1 MKPFLLFFGLVSA
14 LAVSAQNTT
23 LYAITDLE
31 AGKAGWNTLRM
42 VSLNNSGLQNRVM
55 LQNSTFAGNRV
66 EVKNKQLQTRTV
78 QPGNAAEQAMYSG
91 VAAMAYDVANDRLYY
106 STMFGGE
113 LRYVQARNGQ
123 QAKTYFVAGN
133 IYNQLGASAA
143 SVRISS
149 QHQGPVITR
158 MTQGNDGLIY
168 GLSNDGEYF
177 FRLNTA
183 NKDAVVENLGRLYD
197 AEENTRAGISVHASC
212 TSWGGDMVAGADGQL
227 YLYTMYQHAF
237 KIDPATRKA
246 VYLGKIEGLP
256 GDFTLNGAAV
266 LDDGSLL
273 LSSAAVAGKY
283 ALINQPA
290 TLKAEVKEQPG
301 WLNASD
307 LAGSNLLF
315 AQKGKPVAT
324 PAPVTKG
331 KAIAVVYPNPVVTGN
346 ILIYF
351 KEGQT
356 GRYNLTLLDNA
367 GGKQKSA
374 MVDLNGQPQQVTM
387 AAGGVAKGLYLL
399 RITGEKHK
407 DVQTIKVM
415 IQ

>member
-1 MKPFLLFFGLVSA
+1 MKPILLFVGLVSTF
-14 LAVSAQNTT
+14 AVSAQNTT

-42 VSLNNSGLQNRVM
+42 VNLSTGEVQNRVM

-66 EVKNKQLQTRTV
+66 EIKNKQVQTRTV

-113 LRYVQARNGQ
+113 LRYVQARKGQ
-123 QAKTYFVAGN
+123 QAKNYFVAAN
-133 IYNQLGASAA
+133 IYEKLGANPA

-158 MTQGNDGLIY
+158 MTQGNDGFIY

-177 FRLNTA
+177 FRLNP
-183 NKDAVVENLGRLYD
+183 NDKNGSVENLGRLYD
-197 AEENTRAGISVHASC
+197 ADANTNAGVSVHASC
-212 TSWGGDMVAGADGQL
+212 TSWGGDMVAGTDGQL

-246 VYLGKIEGLP
+246 LYLGKIEGLP

-273 LSSAAVAGKY
+273 LSSAAAAGRY
-283 ALINQPA
+283 ALLKEPA
-290 TLKAEVKEQPG
+290 TLQAEIKEQSG
-301 WLNASD
+301 WHNTSD

-315 AQKGKPVAT
+315 AQKSKSVVAVA
-324 PAPVTKG
+324 PAVKG
-331 KAIAVVYPNPVVTGN
+331 NQMAVVYPNPVVTGN
-346 ILIYF
+346 MVVHF

-356 GRYNLTLLDNA
+356 GRYGLTLLDNA
-367 GGKQKSA
+367 GSNQKTT

-387 AAGGVAKGLYLL
+387 ATGNLAKGLYLL
-399 RITGEKHK
+399 RITGEQKK